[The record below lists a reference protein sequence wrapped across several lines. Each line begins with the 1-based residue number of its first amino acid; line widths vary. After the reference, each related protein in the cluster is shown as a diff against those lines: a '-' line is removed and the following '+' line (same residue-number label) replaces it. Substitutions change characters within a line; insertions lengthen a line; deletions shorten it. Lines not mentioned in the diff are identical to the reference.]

1 MMRMSSFILFIA
13 LTLLSC
19 TPVEPTI
26 EFGKAECA
34 HCRMNVVDRQFGA
47 ALVTEKGRQYVF
59 DDVSCMV
66 HFVEKGTVAEG
77 QVKAWYVCDHAKPGT
92 LIDAT
97 TALYLHGPA
106 FRSPMRG
113 DVAAFG
119 GEQTRNAAAAQGNA
133 QTMDWK
139 AVRQLLAE

>member
-1 MMRMSSFILFIA
+1 
-13 LTLLSC
+13 
-19 TPVEPTI
+19 
-26 EFGKAECA
+26 
-34 HCRMNVVDRQFGA
+34 MNVVDRQYGA

-113 DVAAFG
+113 DVAAFA
-119 GEQTRNAAAAQGNA
+119 NAAKRAKAAAQGEA
-133 QTMDWK
+133 EPMDWTT
-139 AVRQLLAE
+139 VRLLLAE